1 MMPTPTAAVW
11 DSRMERDRKLTTTI
25 ALAGKGGTGKTT
37 LAAFLIRYLTEEQ
50 NGAILAIDADPASNL
65 DLVLGVDVEQTVGD
79 IREEMIDLVQS
90 SGALAGSMPGG
101 MSKHEYLDYQIQMSL
116 EEGDRVD
123 LLAMGRPEGP
133 GCYCAAN
140 QMLRVIL
147 DRIEKQYD
155 YVVIDNEAG
164 MEHLSRRT
172 TRNVD
177 VLLLVTDPTQ
187 RGLIAAQHMRDM
199 VPELEIGVGHVYLVV
214 NRLRDMG
221 TGGQEDAD
229 RRRSDGTRGQGDKG
243 MEGSSDQLYPKENA
257 GELPTPLAEAIARSG
272 LELVGAVPEDP
283 AMAEFEFTGR
293 PLVELPAETAVYQ
306 AVSVIARKILAAGKC
321 S

>member
-1 MMPTPTAAVW
+1 
-11 DSRMERDRKLTTTI
+11 LTTTI

-37 LAAFLIRYLTEEQ
+37 IAALIIRYLCEER
-50 NGAILAIDADPASNL
+50 NGSILAIDADPSSNL
-65 DLVLGVDVEQTVGD
+65 NMVLGMEVEATVGD
-79 IREEMIDLVQS
+79 IREGMLNLVQS

-101 MSKHEYLDYQIQMSL
+101 MSKQEYLDYQVQMAL
-116 EEGDRVD
+116 EEGERVD

-140 QMLRVIL
+140 QMLRVII
-147 DRIEKQYD
+147 DRLGKQYD

-172 TRNVD
+172 TRDVD

-187 RGLIAAQHMRDM
+187 RGLIAAQRMREM

-214 NRLRDMG
+214 NRLRK
-221 TGGQEDAD
+221 QEAGS
-229 RRRSDGTRGQGDKG
+229 REQKAREQRSG
-243 MEGSSDQLYPKENA
+243 EPA
-257 GELPTPLAEAIARSG
+257 GLPMPLAEAVVQTG
-272 LELVGAVPEDP
+272 LELIGTVPEDM

-293 PLVELPAETAVYQ
+293 PLVELPAETAVYR
-306 AVSVIARKILAAGKC
+306 AVRGIAKQIMGVR
-321 S
+321 

>member
-1 MMPTPTAAVW
+1 M
-11 DSRMERDRKLTTTI
+11 TTTI

-37 LAAFLIRYLTEEQ
+37 IAALLIRYLIEER

-65 DLVLGVDVEQTVGD
+65 DLVLDVEVGQTVGD
-79 IREEMIDLVQS
+79 IREEMMDLVQS

-101 MSKHEYLDYQIQMSL
+101 MSKQKYLDYQIQMAL

-123 LLAMGRPEGP
+123 LLAMGRPEGQ

-147 DRIEKQYD
+147 DRIEKQYE

-172 TRNVD
+172 TRDVD

-199 VPELEIGVGHVYLVV
+199 VPELEIGVGHTYLVI
-214 NRLRDMG
+214 NRLRDVG
-221 TGGQEDAD
+221 SGGKGPETVIEHPIENTG
-229 RRRSDGTRGQGDKG
+229 K
-243 MEGSSDQLYPKENA
+243 
-257 GELPTPLAEAIARSG
+257 LPRPLSEAVARSG
-272 LELVGAVPEDP
+272 LELVGTVPEDLT
-283 AMAEFEFTGR
+283 MAEFEFTGR

-306 AVSVIARKILAAGKC
+306 AVRGIAGEILVGG
-321 S
+321 